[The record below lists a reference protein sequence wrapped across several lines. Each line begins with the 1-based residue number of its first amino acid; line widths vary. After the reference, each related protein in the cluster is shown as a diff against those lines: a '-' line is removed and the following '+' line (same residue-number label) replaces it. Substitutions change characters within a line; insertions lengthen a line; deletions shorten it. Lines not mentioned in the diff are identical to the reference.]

1 MKILS
6 LVGAS
11 RSHLIHP
18 PASASSA
25 FPHTGR
31 YGGSPRWDEMS
42 RGVDAQPSLP
52 PLWAPPCWKV
62 SGKTDPKPRPG
73 EFPRLPCGDL
83 AGRDG
88 RWAAAIVGT
97 RVVHSPTR
105 CEVRGC
111 TTLGEADVG
120 TAEGN
125 AHGCAA
131 VVGPAWNL
139 QSHQELLINNQL
151 DKAV

>member
-1 MKILS
+1 M
-6 LVGAS
+6 GDH
-11 RSHLIHP
+11 R
-18 PASASSA
+18 
-25 FPHTGR
+25 
-31 YGGSPRWDEMS
+31 GGMRCPGEWM
-42 RGVDAQPSLP
+42 PSLP
-52 PLWAPPCWKV
+52 CHLCGPLPV
-62 SGKTDPKPRPG
+62 GKFRVKLTRNLDQENLPG
-73 EFPRLPCGDL
+73 YPVVTSQGGTEGGQLPSWGHV
-83 AGRDG
+83 
-88 RWAAAIVGT
+88 WS
-97 RVVHSPTR
+97 HSPTR

-111 TTLGEADVG
+111 TTLGEADVW